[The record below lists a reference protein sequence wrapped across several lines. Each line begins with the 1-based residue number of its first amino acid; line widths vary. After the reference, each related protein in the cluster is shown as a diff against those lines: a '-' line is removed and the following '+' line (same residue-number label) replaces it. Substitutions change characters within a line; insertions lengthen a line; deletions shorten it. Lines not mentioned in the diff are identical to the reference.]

1 MNNKM
6 FRTMVLAAG
15 AALFNL
21 FASAQMPGGS
31 SDAVNSAI
39 IKLFGDSTAFTGHAT
54 VQVLNSNRVE
64 WLRMPAT
71 FTGLVGKLRFDIDR
85 SQFTGPAV
93 DPKAAPVDKRFGTD
107 RISTVTRP
115 DTKVSYIIYP
125 NAHSYVRT
133 PLFGADVDL
142 ANQKLIRTSLGHAKI
157 DGHSCVKNHSVVKN
171 QNGETLL
178 DATTWNATDLQDF
191 PIQIE
196 MKEKDRGNIT
206 VIHFQQVSLARPDSR
221 LFEPPPG
228 FQAFNTP
235 EELVGAMMKKAA
247 ANQNK

>member
-6 FRTMVLAAG
+6 FRTIILAAG
-15 AALFNL
+15 AAFFTL

-31 SDAVNSAI
+31 SDAVSSAVV
-39 IKLFGDSTAFTGHAT
+39 KLFGDSSAFTGHAT

-71 FTGLVGKLRFDIDR
+71 FTGLAGKLRFDIDR
-85 SQFTGPAV
+85 NQFKGPAV
-93 DPKAAPVDKRFGTD
+93 DPKAAPNDKRFGTD
-107 RISTVTRP
+107 LISTVTRP

-157 DGHSCVKNHSVVKN
+157 EGHACVKNRSIVKN
-171 QNGETLL
+171 QKGETLI

-196 MKEKDRGNIT
+196 MKDRGNGYIT

-228 FQAFNTP
+228 YQAFNTP

-247 ANQNK
+247 AKQNQ